1 MNAILAAGATVLFG
15 FVEVTNPASTTWLED
30 YGTAL
35 QVARLTQRPLLVVLE
50 NPHDKNQ
57 RWGDVSDDER
67 LAGLLSKF
75 ELCRVD
81 VTTDYGKQVAASY
94 GATKFPYTAITDNR
108 CRSVV
113 FRGAGKASPEI
124 WLQTLR
130 AYSNHNSERLATT
143 DAVENNTE
151 QNRSK
156 SYENPKLFS
165 HPDLATAASAAKA
178 TGRPLLVFVTM
189 PGCYHC
195 VRMKSETFQ
204 DPSLQMQIAR
214 EFETVVVDQTQE
226 PDWVHDKGV
235 TLFPTTLV
243 LDQNGE
249 VTARLP
255 GYVSAQELAIR
266 LSSMAGRSIS
276 SL

>member
-1 MNAILAAGATVLFG
+1 MNAILAAGAMIVFG
-15 FVEVTNPASTTWLED
+15 FVEVTNPASTTWLDD

-50 NPHDKNQ
+50 NPHEKDQ
-57 RWGDVSDDER
+57 RLGEVADDER

-81 VTTDYGKQVAASY
+81 VTTDYGKQVAEAY
-94 GATKFPYTAITDNR
+94 GATTFPYTAITDRR

-124 WLQTLR
+124 WLRTLSV
-130 AYSNHNSERLATT
+130 YSNGDSEKLAAT
-143 DAVENNTE
+143 DNAAGENGKT
-151 QNRSK
+151 
-156 SYENPKLFS
+156 YESPKLFS
-165 HPDLATAASAAKA
+165 HPDLATALSASKDS
-178 TGRPLLVFVTM
+178 GRPLLVFVTM

-195 VRMKSETFQ
+195 VRMKSETYQ

-214 EFETVVVDQTQE
+214 EFESVVVDQTDE
-226 PDWVHDKGV
+226 PDWVHEKGV

-266 LSSMAGRSIS
+266 LSSMSGRSIS